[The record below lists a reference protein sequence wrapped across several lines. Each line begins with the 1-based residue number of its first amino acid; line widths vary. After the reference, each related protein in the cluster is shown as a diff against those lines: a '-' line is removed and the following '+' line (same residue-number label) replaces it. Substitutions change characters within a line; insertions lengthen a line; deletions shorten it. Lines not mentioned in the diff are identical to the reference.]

1 MSDQDKKTQEA
12 LEGLDSAKRETLSR
26 LVKGGAFAAPV
37 VASFTMQGLAIRP
50 AHAAASANISNITL
64 FPRPPA

>member
-12 LEGLDSAKRETLSR
+12 LDGLDAAKRETLSR
-26 LVKGGAFAAPV
+26 LVRGGAFAAPV
-37 VASFTMQGLAIRP
+37 VASFTMQGLAVRP
-50 AHAAASANISNITL
+50 AHAAASVGGSNIT